1 MTILKF
7 ICQINVST
15 RPKLP
20 VLNYIDIEPD
30 PDAPAVPPPYD
41 PNPTIY
47 SELQKETTA
56 INQTNVAADEY
67 DTLNH
72 NPNNTCPV
80 DVPNADATYSTINNG
95 QQQLQLT
102 GAVNSSPVYDTVPSE
117 QGKYHR
123 MK

>member
-1 MTILKF
+1 M
-7 ICQINVST
+7 
-15 RPKLP
+15 
-20 VLNYIDIEPD
+20 
-30 PDAPAVPPPYD
+30 PPPYD

-47 SELQKETTA
+47 SELLKETTA
-56 INQTNVAADEY
+56 INQTNVADEY

-95 QQQLQLT
+95 QQQLT
-102 GAVNSSPVYDTVPSE
+102 GAASPLYDIVPSE
-117 QGKYHR
+117 QSKYHR